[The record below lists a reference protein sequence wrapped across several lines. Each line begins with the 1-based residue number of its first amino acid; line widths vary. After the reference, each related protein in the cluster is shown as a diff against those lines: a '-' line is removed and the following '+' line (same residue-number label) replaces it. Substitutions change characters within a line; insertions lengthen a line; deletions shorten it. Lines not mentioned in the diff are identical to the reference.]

1 MNGGE
6 KSMRNKSRKGFTL
19 IELLVVVAIIG
30 ILAAV
35 GVVAYNG
42 YTKSAKKSASASN
55 HASVVKYVAAE
66 LAKCGIETTAFGT
79 WPCTQKSQVGS
90 AGATMGP
97 AKAAVDALV
106 DFKNPYNSSTGAVTG
121 DETGGTASTS
131 LGNTVVSN
139 TSAEVTV
146 STCTSEEETGEGED
160 ATTACVVKS
169 NTISID

>member
-1 MNGGE
+1 
-6 KSMRNKSRKGFTL
+6 MRNKSRKGFTL

-66 LAKCGIETTAFGT
+66 IAKCGIESTAFDG
-79 WPCTQKSQVGS
+79 WDCSNKSETGIT
-90 AGATMGP
+90 GDDMGP
-97 AKAAVDALV
+97 SGAAVAALS
-106 DFKNPYNSSTGAVTG
+106 DFKNPYDTSGDAVTG
-121 DETGGTASTS
+121 SETGGTASS
-131 LGNTVVSN
+131 SVGNTVVSN
-139 TSAEVTV
+139 TSSEVTV
-146 STCTSEEETGEGED
+146 STCTSMTGEGD
-160 ATTACVVKS
+160 AEACEVKT

>member
-1 MNGGE
+1 
-6 KSMRNKSRKGFTL
+6 MRNKFSKGFTL

-66 LAKCGIETTAFGT
+66 LAKCGIESTAFDG
-79 WPCTQKSQVGS
+79 WLCTQKSQTGS

-97 AKAAVDALV
+97 AKAAVDALI
-106 DFKNPYNSSTGAVTG
+106 DFKNPYNTGTAAVTEG
-121 DETGGTASTS
+121 TTADGGTASAL

-139 TSAEVTV
+139 TASNVYV
-146 STCTSEEETGEGED
+146 STCTSMTGEGD
-160 ATTACVVKS
+160 AETCDVKA